1 MKYIIIQIKIQLRK
15 QFKKQTR
22 KNEIVMVKYY

>member
-22 KNEIVMVKYY
+22 KNEIVEVKE

>member
-22 KNEIVMVKYY
+22 KNEIVEVKNE